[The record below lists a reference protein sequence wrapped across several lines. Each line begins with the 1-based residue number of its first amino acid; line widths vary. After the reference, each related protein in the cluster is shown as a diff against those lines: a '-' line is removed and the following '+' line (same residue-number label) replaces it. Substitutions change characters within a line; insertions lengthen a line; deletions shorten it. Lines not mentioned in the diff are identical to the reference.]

1 MVKMPMKISTLNYFI
16 ASVPLNCDDPVT
28 YLEDISM
35 LSFPEVI
42 EYLDSEEQN
51 VSESLIKDI
60 IAKSRS

>member
-16 ASVPLNCDDPVT
+16 ASVPLNCDNPVT

-35 LSFPEVI
+35 LSFPEVV